1 MQSNTLIGGAY
12 LMYSMDF
19 IDRNRKTPRGKMSA
33 QSAEINFMC
42 LQGTV
47 IVITKYRLIN

>member
-19 IDRNRKTPRGKMSA
+19 IARNRKTPKVKMSA
-33 QSAEINFMC
+33 LSAEINFMC
-42 LQGTV
+42 LQEKL
-47 IVITKYRLIN
+47 IVITKI